1 MMNSKNNN
9 TKSKSTKKKK
19 KIPKVGNVVYSNRS
33 VGFCITIPDNWLEIK
48 RSSYEELGISDNTL
62 FIFTT
67 DKFSSLSAI
76 FSGFTD
82 KRKFNK
88 MFDKYN
94 FEEFKVIFKKEE
106 EINDLPVKRIV
117 IQDGNKKILNNFVL
131 INGMIVNF
139 TINIDVRNRIIDGK
153 GITTDK
159 NYKLITDIL
168 KTLAVFEPI
177 DPPKYINR
185 DILEEKVEV
194 EEVKIK
200 KNDKTTAQLEIETD
214 CKYKGIVL
222 PEFYYKYR
230 YQVKDGVVLL
240 TVINDEIYFTG
251 LNDEFIFIKDNR
263 VLARKIYRILSFFWD
278 DLSKY
283 DIGTNKPKDN
293 SNWVIKNKDS
303 YLFIE
308 MNEESIETLSLI
320 FNYMINVL
328 NNACDE
334 YDFFDYEIFPN
345 FKKYLENLSDI
356 TNKYKID
363 LNGLFINV
371 KEPQKEEKKE
381 HKKAKDNKYA
391 MDINHL
397 FDKTDLKLKE
407 DDKIEKVSFDDETVN
422 NEYFIDF
429 EEVFN
434 EPILLKEK
442 DKKKHNKEKEEP
454 KKNKYAI
461 DINDLFKDVDLKI
474 KNKQEEK
481 EKSKVETEKFEES
494 DKPEEENKYKVEIPE
509 VITITDK
516 KEEPEIE
523 KDFSVSIPA
532 VVPVEEPHGIEEIVS
547 EHTVVEGNEN
557 KYAID
562 INDDMPERREIK
574 KYREYDELSYNKD
587 DYQYYYHNISGHGL
601 FKFLFPKTAGI
612 KVIKDFNV
620 FDLQNYDVLS
630 YRVFLFRCENEEA
643 YENKLEDWMKKN
655 FTSNNYFLQ
664 DKYEN
669 DDNGI
674 NIRTYILNNNKF
686 YKVAYISNYLVAI
699 SAVTSDDHLMNANIA
714 LQTLEVTASDNK
726 FIESYDRKMNSIY
739 LLQQQEIPYT
749 MDLPEIKSSY
759 EVLGK
764 SLEEVTKRAI
774 VLCIVCNFASDVI
787 NSKKKKYI
795 KDSKKFF
802 TKLLEQF
809 NVKNDLTREEK
820 ELFDKMDKNLAIQIS
835 WQFEGYYILLWAL
848 GLVDEIPFPD
858 VLVDPDEV
866 TPIVSNCSSYK
877 DFASKCLFRD
887 VNDILDLA
895 DLVYRYDWYCVEQEA
910 KGLEPIINPEVVIE
924 RHRAVNW
931 LITEENWDNVDIST

>member
-9 TKSKSTKKKK
+9 TKTKSTKKKK
-19 KIPKVGNVVYSNRS
+19 KITKVGNVVYSNRS
-33 VGFCITIPDNWLEIK
+33 VGFSITIPDNWLEIK
-48 RSSYEELGISDNTL
+48 RTSYEELGISDNTL

-88 MFDKYN
+88 MFDKYD
-94 FEEFKVIFKKEE
+94 FEDFKVILKKEE
-106 EINDLPVKRIV
+106 EINDLSVKRIV

-139 TINIDVRNRIIDGK
+139 TINIDIRNRIIDGK

-159 NYKLITDIL
+159 NYKLMTDVL
-168 KTLAVFEPI
+168 KTLSVYEPI
-177 DPPKYINR
+177 NPPKYVNR
-185 DILEEKVEV
+185 DILEEEVEV
-194 EEVKIK
+194 EEVKVK
-200 KNDKTTAQLEIETD
+200 KKEKTTAQIEIETD

-222 PEFYYKYR
+222 PEFYFKYR
-230 YQVKDGVVLL
+230 YQVDNDVVLL
-240 TVINDEIYFTG
+240 TVINDEVYFTG

-263 VLARKIYRILSFFWD
+263 VLSRKIYRILSLFWD
-278 DLSKY
+278 DLSIF
-283 DIGTNKPKDN
+283 DIGTNRPTEN
-293 SNWVIKNKDS
+293 SNWVLKNKDS

-308 MNEESIETLSLI
+308 MNEESTDTLSLI
-320 FNYMINVL
+320 FNYIVNVL
-328 NNACDE
+328 NNSCEE
-334 YDFFDYEIFPN
+334 YNFFDYEMFPN
-345 FKKYLENLSDI
+345 FKEYLETLSEI
-356 TNKYKID
+356 TDKYKID
-363 LNGLFINV
+363 LDGLSI
-371 KEPQKEEKKE
+371 KIKDKKQEEKKKS
-381 HKKAKDNKYA
+381 KKEKDNKYK

-397 FDKTDLKLKE
+397 FDKNDLKLKE
-407 DDKIEKVSFDDETVN
+407 DDKIEKVTFDDENIN

-429 EEVFN
+429 EEIFN
-434 EPILLKEK
+434 EPIVLKEK
-442 DKKKHNKEKEEP
+442 DKKKKKKEELKQEEKKETP
-454 KKNKYAI
+454 KENKYAI
-461 DINDLFKDVDLKI
+461 DIKNLFKDVDLKI
-474 KNKQEEK
+474 KNKQVE
-481 EKSKVETEKFEES
+481 KVEKIEE
-494 DKPEEENKYKVEIPE
+494 DNKYKVEIPE
-509 VITITDK
+509 VITIVDK
-516 KEEPEIE
+516 KEEPKVD
-523 KDFSVSIPA
+523 KDFSVEIPA
-532 VVPVEEPHGIEEIVS
+532 VAPVEKPHGTEEIIS
-547 EHTVVEGNEN
+547 EHTVVENAEN

-562 INDDMPERREIK
+562 INADVPERKEIK
-574 KYREYDELSYNKD
+574 KYREYEELTYNKD

-620 FDLQNYDVLS
+620 FDLQNYGILS
-630 YRVFLFRCENEEA
+630 YRVFLFRCEDEEA
-643 YENKLEDWMKKN
+643 YESKLEDWMKKN

-669 DDNGI
+669 DENGI
-674 NIRTYILNNNKF
+674 NIRTYLLNNNKF

-699 SAVTSDDHLMNANIA
+699 SAITNDEHLMNANIA

-749 MDLPEIKSSY
+749 MELPEIKSSY

-764 SLEEVTKRAI
+764 SLEEVTRRAI

-809 NVKNDLTREEK
+809 NVKNDLTREER

-858 VLVDPDEV
+858 VLVDPDEI

-877 DFASKCLFRD
+877 DFASKCLYRD

-895 DLVYRYDWYCVEQEA
+895 DLVYRYDWYCVEEES

-931 LITEENWDNVDIST
+931 LISEENWDNVDIST